1 MAVYTSISESIRNA
15 TEETDTTNML
25 DTTAIVG
32 PLAPAFSA
40 ALNEVFSKM
49 PSTVDGSTATDLVTE
64 SQQISAVQARKLVD
78 SIPREFGKSAPVGGL
93 NTTIYAVRRGGI
105 TPNDVTNIGDRLCNI
120 ARSPYYNAD
129 ANRAPMVVVLDV
141 NTSGEVTRYTNEV
154 NEGLALAVESMCAA
168 FNIPVVGSLP
178 AALKAMRRK

>member
-49 PSTVDGSTATDLVTE
+49 PSTVDGSTGTDLVTE
-64 SQQISAVQARKLVD
+64 SQQISSVQARKLVD

-120 ARSPYYNAD
+120 ARSPYYDAD
-129 ANRAPMVVVLDV
+129 ANRAPMVVVLEL
-141 NTSGEVTRYTNEV
+141 T
-154 NEGLALAVESMCAA
+154 
-168 FNIPVVGSLP
+168 PVVKSRVIPTRSMKDWHWQWNRCVPRSTSLWWDHC
-178 AALKAMRRK
+178 LLH